1 VAPPNPQHI
10 VLLHRL
16 RRILEAA
23 AECGIDIAP
32 IKGAHLLTSVYG
44 RDEDR
49 GPMADVDFLVRPGDW
64 DRARQMMVELGFAA
78 RAMGRWLPEEPSS
91 HEAGFNLEL
100 ADGRKILI
108 EVHRY
113 LFDPSRLPIDH
124 DALWSRSVASTLD
137 DAPCRRLAAEDHF
150 VHLVLHATVHRLMQL
165 ERTVTDL
172 ELLLLRRG
180 GIDLEIV
187 VARAHEWRARHATW
201 LFLSLLAERAQESG
215 CSAAGKKLAPSAP
228 VRKLLRWVV
237 PDASG
242 HRFGHLHH
250 RLQAAIMWPLLFDSP
265 LDVLRLVGGH
275 PTVQWVRG
283 RRPAEGRDDAG

>member
-1 VAPPNPQHI
+1 VSPPNPQHVI
-10 VLLHRL
+10 LLHHL

-23 AECGIDIAP
+23 AERGIDIAP

-49 GPMADVDFLVRPGDW
+49 GPMADVDFLIRPRDW
-64 DRARQMMVELGFAA
+64 DRAREMMVELGFAP
-78 RAMGRWLPEEPSS
+78 RPMGRWLPDEPTS
-91 HEAGFNLEL
+91 HEAGFNLDL
-100 ADGRKILI
+100 ADGRKILV

-137 DAPCRRLAAEDHF
+137 DAPCRRLAPEDHF

-172 ELLLLRRG
+172 ELLLRRG
-180 GIDLEIV
+180 GIDLQIV
-187 VARAHEWRARHATW
+187 VARAHEWHARRATW
-201 LFLSLLAERAQESG
+201 LFLSLLAGRAPEFG
-215 CSAAGKKLAPSAP
+215 CLEAGTQLAPSAP
-228 VRKLLRWVV
+228 VRKVLRWVV

-250 RLQAAIMWPLLFDSP
+250 RLQAAILWPLLFDSP
-265 LDVLRLVGGH
+265 LDVFRLVGGH
-275 PTVQWVRG
+275 PTLQLVLG
-283 RRPAEGRDDAG
+283 RRNE